1 MNVLKK
7 YRKNLNVPTLFYRT
21 MMALFLCTTFVQ
33 AQTPIIQ
40 AIEFEGLQ
48 KTEKDYLQRF
58 IKTSIGETLDSL
70 QLEADARQLRNLNA
84 FSDVEYKV
92 KKRAHDESIITFI
105 CKEVKTL
112 LPIFNFGIVPQNE
125 WVKVG
130 AMDVNSF
137 GKGIELSGF
146 YQYNR
151 RHSFLFQ
158 ARIPNI
164 KGSAWG
170 VSGNL
175 LKWSSQEPLY
185 FGDQTVQYNYNN
197 NSVQL
202 GIFYDL
208 TLNQR
213 LEIGGSLFQENYEK
227 LNEVSEQLPGPNQVS
242 LLKWLGRTQYSLKQ
256 MDYFFFYRSGFTND
270 ISYQLVGTEG
280 QADLFN
286 IVTNDFRWYKRIHS
300 KVNIGLRN
308 VIGFSTNNDSPF
320 AAYVIDSH
328 VNLRGSGNRIARS
341 TGIVTLNIEGRY
353 SIWETDTLAVQGV
366 GFVDTGFWRTA
377 GRAWITEDAQQNVL
391 IFGGGGLRF
400 IHKRIYN
407 AVFRIDFGVNLKD
420 VRHHGLVLG
429 LGQYF

>member
-1 MNVLKK
+1 M
-7 YRKNLNVPTLFYRT
+7 PTLFYVT
-21 MMALFLCTTFVQ
+21 MMALFLSMASVN
-33 AQTPIIQ
+33 AQNPTIQ
-40 AIEFEGLQ
+40 AIEFEGLK

-58 IKTSIGETLDSL
+58 IKTSIGETLDSI
-70 QLEADARQLRNLNA
+70 QLEADACQLRNLNA
-84 FSDVEYKV
+84 FSDVQYKV
-92 KKRAHDESIITFI
+92 KEKTKDKRIITFI

-158 ARIPNI
+158 ARVPNI

-170 VSGNL
+170 ISGNI

-185 FGDQTVQYNYNN
+185 FDEQTVQYNYDN
-197 NSVQL
+197 NSLQL
-202 GIFYDL
+202 GIIYDL

-213 LEIGGSLFQENYEK
+213 LEVAGSIFQEKYEK
-227 LNEVSEQLPGPNQVS
+227 RNAEEIQLPGPNQVS
-242 LLKWLGRTQYSLKQ
+242 LLKGLGRLQYSLRQ
-256 MDYFFFYRSGFTND
+256 MDYFFFYRSGYIND
-270 ISYQLVGTEG
+270 ISYQVVGTEG
-280 QADLFN
+280 LPDLFH
-286 IVTNDFRWYKRIHS
+286 IVTNDFRWYKRIS
-300 KVNIGLRN
+300 PKVNIAVRN
-308 VIGFSTNNDSPF
+308 VIGISTNNNSPF
-320 AAYVIDSH
+320 AAYVVDSH
-328 VNLRGSGNRIARS
+328 VNLRGSGNRIARA
-341 TGIVTLNIEGRY
+341 TGMTSLNIEGRY

-366 GFVDTGFWRTA
+366 GFVDAGFWRTT
-377 GRAWITEDAQQNVL
+377 GRAWITEGAMDNILV
-391 IFGGGGLRF
+391 FGGGGLRF

-407 AVFRIDFGVNLKD
+407 AVFRIDFGVNLED
-420 VRHHGLVLG
+420 IRHHGIVIG